1 MALTATCTK
10 AARDALE
17 MQLCM
22 ERAERVSHSADR
34 PNIFLST
41 KLMPAKFDE
50 WGPFLD
56 EDITVVKTLGVNV
69 ERKVFF
75 CHTIEMACRLYE
87 YYDDVLGARAYF
99 DPNGK
104 LVPSNRIIAMY
115 HSESAESV
123 KRAVSESL
131 ADPNGIIRRIFATQ
145 SLSMGV
151 DCPNIRQVIHWQV
164 PRTLEA
170 YFQEVGRAGRDGAP
184 AAAILLYSSGMLKDT
199 FCSLSVQDFCTNPT
213 NECLRGKVLK
223 YFSISYDS
231 ENLDRNCCSVCSCK

>member
-1 MALTATCTK
+1 
-10 AARDALE
+10 
-17 MQLCM
+17 
-22 ERAERVSHSADR
+22 
-34 PNIFLST
+34 
-41 KLMPAKFDE
+41 
-50 WGPFLD
+50 
-56 EDITVVKTLGVNV
+56 
-69 ERKVFF
+69 
-75 CHTIEMACRLYE
+75 MACRLYE

-131 ADPNGIIRRIFATQ
+131 ADPNGIIRRIFASQ

-170 YFQEVGRAGRDGAP
+170 YFQEVGCAGRDGAP

-199 FCSLSVQDFCTNPT
+199 FCSLSVQDFRTNPT
-213 NECLRGKVLK
+213 NECLRGKVLN